1 MLLELKDICKSYP
14 QGKEMVPVLRNINLN
29 VEKGEYVAIM
39 GPSGSGKT
47 TLMNIIGCLD
57 RPTSGSYHLDGQ
69 DLLHYKDREM
79 SGVRLNSIGFVF
91 QSFYLMPKETAM
103 ENVCL
108 PLLYAGI
115 GKRRRREIAREALE
129 RVGLGERIH
138 YKPSQLSGGQCQRV
152 AIARAISNKP
162 KILLADEPTG
172 ALDSKSGAQIMELFQ
187 TLHEEGVTIIM
198 ITHDAKI
205 AKHAQRTIRILD
217 GQIVEEAAVDAG
229 EARETAQ
236 EAARELYKPEKAAQ
250 KAARELNK
258 PEKTAQEAARELSKP
273 EKTAREA
280 AKKASV
286 PGEPAGKVLQDAAPA
301 KSPVL
306 QAKQDKAADSFR
318 SMKGQEEHAKDTKQ
332 KGPESEIIRSWSAK
346 RH

>member
-236 EAARELYKPEKAAQ
+236 EAAREL
-250 KAARELNK
+250 
-258 PEKTAQEAARELSKP
+258 SKP

-318 SMKGQEEHAKDTKQ
+318 TMKGQEEHAKDTKQ